1 MNQEELLKKWLS
13 NDLTD
18 AELKEFEQ
26 LEDYVLHT
34 EIVEGA
40 QQFKASN
47 FSKPRSYDEFKTIR
61 DGQKKSKVVRLNTR
75 KIIMRV
81 AAILIISLGIFFTF
95 FSDRST
101 TIKTLASQKQTFEL
115 PDASTVILNNLS
127 TISYNKKS
135 WDEKRELRLKG
146 EAFFKVAKGSKFDVI
161 TSAGVVSVHGTQF
174 TVNQRD
180 GFFEVKCFEG
190 VVQVESDAFNQVLT
204 IGKSLRIRNG
214 ELSLDEVSQSEPSWI
229 TNKST
234 FKSIPL
240 IEVLN
245 ELERQFAVKI
255 TVKNIDTDQLFTG
268 GFTHLNL
275 EQALQSVTSSFNLKY
290 MKEGPTKILLY
301 TSE

>member
-61 DGQKKSKVVRLNTR
+61 NGQKKSKVVRLNTR
-75 KIIMRV
+75 KILWRV

-290 MKEGPTKILLY
+290 TKEGPTKILLY